1 MIIVIPADGMKSDSK
16 VSASFGRAPYF
27 FFYDA
32 KTKESTW
39 VKNSAATGPG
49 GAGIK
54 AAQIVVDHGATVLLT
69 PRCGQNAADVIQA
82 ADIKIYQ
89 TRFDSLRENLTA
101 FENGEL
107 PLLEEIHS
115 GFHRHGGR

>member
-69 PRCGQNAADVIQA
+69 RAADKMRRMLFKRRILRS
-82 ADIKIYQ
+82 IKHALIRSER
-89 TRFDSLRENLTA
+89 T
-101 FENGEL
+101 
-107 PLLEEIHS
+107 
-115 GFHRHGGR
+115 